1 MTVRGNPCIDRAK
14 IRRIL
19 GKRFD
24 TLVWVYLI
32 IFNEVWFC
40 LLLFFNHRLDDN
52 ETLHTA
58 VKVKMAASK
67 ETASKEQHQNFK
79 NFDDFRVNL
88 DSGDF
93 GNKVMVGRNL
103 ETNETVAVKVLGWS
117 GGSKEDREAAERK
130 ARRDEDMHNH
140 MVANGFRHR
149 NLVTV
154 YTVTSIGCAVY
165 IAMELANLGNL
176 SQYFKRHDELCTNE
190 DLKSLRVKVGFAEDM
205 AGGLTYLHDQNIV
218 HLDLKPDNVVVS
230 DANVAKIC
238 DFGLMKKLDPE
249 CGESSDHELLSD
261 MGCRPFQAPEFFTH
275 PVRYGFK
282 SDVFPLG
289 LICAAMIQA
298 VPNVLQPLAESDPV
312 IGIIGLAALTDPGLV
327 VLEKREDD
335 GQLLKEFKDLI
346 RTMLTVSTED
356 RVSSANAQAQLE
368 SLLEVLNHNHVSF
381 SFCLL

>member
-1 MTVRGNPCIDRAK
+1 MV
-14 IRRIL
+14 L
-19 GKRFD
+19 F
-24 TLVWVYLI
+24 VV
-32 IFNEVWFC
+32 
-40 LLLFFNHRLDDN
+40 FFNHRRDDN
-52 ETLHTA
+52 ETLHIA

-67 ETASKEQHQNFK
+67 EAASKEHRTNFK
-79 NFDDFRVNL
+79 SFDDFTVNL

-93 GNKVMVGRNL
+93 GNKIMVGRNIQ
-103 ETNETVAVKVLGWS
+103 TNETVAVKVLDWS

-130 ARRDEDMHNH
+130 AHGEEEMHNH

-154 YTVTSIGCAVY
+154 YAVSSIGCAVY
-165 IAMELANLGNL
+165 IAMELATLGNL
-176 SQYFKRHDELCTNE
+176 NEYFKRHDELCTNE
-190 DLKSLRVKVGFAEDM
+190 DLKSLRVKVGFAKDM
-205 AGGLTYLHDQNIV
+205 ASGLAYLHSKNIV
-218 HLDLKPDNVVVS
+218 HRDLKPDNIVVC
-230 DANVAKIC
+230 DTKFAKIC
-238 DFGLMKKLDPE
+238 DFGLMKKLDPDH
-249 CGESSDHELLSD
+249 GESSDHELLSD
-261 MGCRPFQAPEFFTH
+261 MGCRPFQAPEFFTE

-298 VPNVLQPLAESDPV
+298 VPKLSLRPLAESDPD

-327 VLEKREDD
+327 VLEKREGYD
-335 GQLLKEFKDLI
+335 QLLKEFKDLT